1 MSSNVLDYLERSR
14 AALADKWAVIDEKE
28 RLTYEELYT
37 CIRAIEH
44 EQGIT
49 VRVAYN
55 LDGGYSSAMVLH
67 NEKINWPENGVN
79 REVSDIVYFASAWQK
94 E

>member
-1 MSSNVLDYLERSR
+1 MAITWALPMRS
-14 AALADKWAVIDEKE
+14 
-28 RLTYEELYT
+28 
-37 CIRAIEH
+37 CIPASAAIEH

>member
-1 MSSNVLDYLERSR
+1 MLCQLEGELTYL
-14 AALADKWAVIDEKE
+14 ALCCQGDQDGHN
-28 RLTYEELYT
+28 LGFTYEELYT

-55 LDGGYSSAMVLH
+55 LDGRLFQ
-67 NEKINWPENGVN
+67 
-79 REVSDIVYFASAWQK
+79 REVLLMKRSTGLKTA
-94 E
+94 